1 MFGLGFSE
9 ILVLAVLGLVLL
21 GPDQLPEVARTLGR
35 FFSDLKKS
43 TDELKDEFKK
53 NSFDSQNLIEDIR
66 KDFNNAGEVKTDHAT
81 TTEHHTDTHTHDD
94 PHVHSHSHENIDEP
108 VQLEMDTD
116 YDISPHLEEEK
127 NGKKPESK

>member
-1 MFGLGFSE
+1 MFGLGFTE

-43 TDELKDEFKK
+43 TDELTDEFKK

-66 KDFNNAGEVKTDHAT
+66 NDFNSAGEIKTDTEMPVDH
-81 TTEHHTDTHTHDD
+81 TEHTGSHTQSHA
-94 PHVHSHSHENIDEP
+94 HVDEP